1 MNFAQILAR
10 LEIMN
15 AEIVLMRS
23 NYTFVDELERWSAR
37 IDIKNTEKEIQLQA
51 KGTGADVEDALKDAW
66 EKVRPIV
73 NSIDFS
79 KGFDIPLLTVEAEA
93 SPEREVTF

>member
-1 MNFAQILAR
+1 MNFAQIIAR
-10 LEIMN
+10 LETMN

-23 NYTFVDELERWSAR
+23 TYTFVDELERWSAR

-66 EKVRPIV
+66 KKVESIV
-73 NSIDFS
+73 NSLNFA

-93 SPEREVTF
+93 SPEREVSF

>member
-10 LEIMN
+10 LENMN

-23 NYTFVDELERWSAR
+23 TFSFVDELERWTAR
-37 IDIKNTEKEIQLQA
+37 IEINNAEKEIKLQA
-51 KGTGADVEDALKDAW
+51 KGTGADVEDALRDAW
-66 EKVRPIV
+66 EKVKPIV

-79 KGFDIPLLTVEAEA
+79 KGFDIPLLTVDAEA
-93 SPEREVTF
+93 EREVAF